1 MEYRRNTLLRDDEDK
16 DNDDEQQMTRSSFS
30 YYESIEEFNNYR
42 YGGTSYSCFHLWKH
56 LLNLICCSRNR
67 KRTERTDYTDE

>member
-1 MEYRRNTLLRDDEDK
+1 MEYRRNTLLRDDED
-16 DNDDEQQMTRSSFS
+16 NDEEQQMTRSSFS

-56 LLNLICCSRNR
+56 LLNLICSRNR
-67 KRTERTDYTDE
+67 KRTYYTDYTDE